1 MKNSNQLNSKDIR
14 NIGNQMILVKQI
26 LQLQT
31 DLINHVPNPSTL
43 TKEQVIMHFVELYKA
58 TENIFHLNQDL
69 MEILEKTGTDLYEIA
84 DMLEE
89 NE

>member
-69 MEILEKTGTDLYEIA
+69 NAILEKAGTDLYEIA